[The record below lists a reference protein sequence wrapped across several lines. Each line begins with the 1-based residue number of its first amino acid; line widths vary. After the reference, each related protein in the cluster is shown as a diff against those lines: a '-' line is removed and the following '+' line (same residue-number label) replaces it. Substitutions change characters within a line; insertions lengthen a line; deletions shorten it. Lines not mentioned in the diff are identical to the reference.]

1 MALQMADW
9 GRTTK
14 IVTDVVHKNIRQ
26 FFLQKLF
33 LDILLLY
40 EDAIVYGT
48 VERHFAL
55 KIKLISLLKVTS

>member
-33 LDILLLY
+33 LDSFLLY
-40 EDAIVYGT
+40 EDVIVYRT

-55 KIKLISLLKVTS
+55 TMKLISLLEATS